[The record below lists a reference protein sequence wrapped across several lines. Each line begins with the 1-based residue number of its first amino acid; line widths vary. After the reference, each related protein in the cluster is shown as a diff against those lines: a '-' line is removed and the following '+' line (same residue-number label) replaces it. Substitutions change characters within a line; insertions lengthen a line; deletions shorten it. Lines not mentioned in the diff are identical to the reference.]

1 MLAFLVAA
9 LFAPIPTWAQAP
21 GTPTASPPAAIPTP
35 PPPPQPPAVPPT
47 VPPLPPPAPAPP
59 PAPPPPAEPPQRQ
72 MQAHLDD
79 TSQGWMEIYGFVMT
93 DMGYDFG
100 RMDPAWTDVMRPS
113 KLPSSADAFG
123 ADGVFFSG
131 VRQTRTGI
139 KAGLPTSLG
148 ELRTT
153 FEWEL
158 FGVGADQGQTT
169 FRLRHAYGELGR
181 FGAGQYWSPFMDA
194 DVFPNSIEYWGPN
207 GMAFYRNVQVRWM
220 PIQGDTRVTFAAERP
235 GATGDAGPA
244 QERVDLMTIV
254 GRYPVPDLSGE
265 LRWAGSRGYVKLS
278 GVLRYIT
285 WDDLTND
292 AVDLSGQQVAWG
304 GSVSSTVK
312 LWGKNNL
319 KLQATYG
326 HGIGN
331 YINDSP
337 PDIGAQNNPG
347 NAVRPL
353 LGRAL
358 PVLGFMAFV
367 DLYWTER
374 WTSSVGYS
382 MLNVDNT
389 DAQTAT
395 ALHRGQYALANLLFN
410 PTKHSMVGGEV
421 QWGRR
426 DNFSD
431 GWSYDAFKIQVSFRY
446 NYSLKIGGKP

>member
-1 MLAFLVAA
+1 M
-9 LFAPIPTWAQAP
+9 
-21 GTPTASPPAAIPTP
+21 PA
-35 PPPPQPPAVPPT
+35 
-47 VPPLPPPAPAPP
+47 
-59 PAPPPPAEPPQRQ
+59 R
-72 MQAHLDD
+72 LDD
-79 TSQGWMEIYGFVMT
+79 GWHGWVEIYGFVMT

-139 KAGLPTSLG
+139 KTGLPTSLG
-148 ELRTT
+148 ELKTT

-158 FGVGADQGQTT
+158 FGVGVDAGQTT
-169 FRLRHAYGELGR
+169 FRLRHAYGELGQ

-207 GMAFYRNVQVRWM
+207 GMVFYRNVQVRWM
-220 PIQGDTRVTFAAERP
+220 PIQGDTRLTFAAERP

-254 GRYPVPDLSGE
+254 ARYPLPDVSGE
-265 LRWAGSRGYVKLS
+265 FKWGGSRGYVKLS
-278 GVLRYIT
+278 GVLRYIS

-292 AVDLSGQQVAWG
+292 GIDLSGNQVGWG
-304 GSVSSTVK
+304 TSVSSTVK

-326 HGIGN
+326 RGIEN
-331 YINDSP
+331 YMNDGG
-337 PDIGAQNNPG
+337 PDIGAKNNPG
-347 NAVRPL
+347 NAVTPL
-353 LGRAL
+353 LGKAL
-358 PVLGFMAFV
+358 PVVGFMAFV
-367 DLYWTER
+367 DIYWTDR
-374 WTSSVGYS
+374 WTSSAGYS
-382 MLNVDNT
+382 LLNVDNT
-389 DAQTAT
+389 DAQTAS

-410 PTKHSMVGGEV
+410 PTKQMMVGAEV

-431 GWSYDAFKIQVSFRY
+431 GWSYDSFKIQTSFRY
-446 NYSLKIGGKP
+446 NYSLTIGGKP